1 MFCHFWCF
9 PQQKLTKHTKTAS
22 HRCKTLKKK
31 NISPHVLRHTTAM
44 ELLQHGIDRSVIAL
58 WLGHESVN
66 TTDVYLHADLKM
78 KERALA
84 KTTSP
89 DLKFR
94 RYKPDDQVLDFL
106 NSL

>member
-1 MFCHFWCF
+1 M
-9 PQQKLTKHTKTAS
+9 
-22 HRCKTLKKK
+22 
-31 NISPHVLRHTTAM
+31 RHTAAM
-44 ELLQHGIDRSVIAL
+44 EPLQHGIDRSVIAL

-84 KTTSP
+84 KTTLP
-89 DLKFR
+89 NQQYK
-94 RYKPDDQVLDFL
+94 RYKPDDQLLEFL

>member
-1 MFCHFWCF
+1 MKDEK
-9 PQQKLTKHTKTAS
+9 QDRRKLCNAATVS
-22 HRCKTLKKK
+22 KKK
-31 NISPHVLRHTTAM
+31 RISPHVLRHTTAM

-84 KTTSP
+84 KTTSHN
-89 DLKFR
+89 LKYK
-94 RYKPDDQVLDFL
+94 RYKPDDQVLEFL